1 LSDIPVLYLRLR
13 WGFVGLSR
21 RDLFT
26 LVASGDISP
35 SRVSP
40 DFSGTCRLFCRN
52 KGAFFCHCRDL
63 FFSIVFLRLRH
74 PLFGLPALYPFIS
87 GFMRSA
93 PFCEVFSEP
102 SRRSGLC
109 LLSLTFCVWDFLT
122 LVVFT
127 RSTPFRE
134 VFSEPSRRWG
144 FLPFVFDFLRL
155 GLLTLVVLRGL
166 LPSVKFSANLHE
178 GWVFA
183 LGLDFCV

>member
-1 LSDIPVLYLRLR
+1 MRHCVSLISVFPGYVEGSYWRTSFVDAFLTISCFSNGSSVVFAFRETSFLFLSDIPVLYLRLW
-13 WGFVGLSR
+13 WGFVRLSR

-87 GFMRSA
+87 G
-93 PFCEVFSEP
+93 
-102 SRRSGLC
+102 L
-109 LLSLTFCVWDFLT
+109 
-122 LVVFT
+122 
-127 RSTPFRE
+127 
-134 VFSEPSRRWG
+134 
-144 FLPFVFDFLRL
+144 
-155 GLLTLVVLRGL
+155 
-166 LPSVKFSANLHE
+166 
-178 GWVFA
+178 
-183 LGLDFCV
+183 